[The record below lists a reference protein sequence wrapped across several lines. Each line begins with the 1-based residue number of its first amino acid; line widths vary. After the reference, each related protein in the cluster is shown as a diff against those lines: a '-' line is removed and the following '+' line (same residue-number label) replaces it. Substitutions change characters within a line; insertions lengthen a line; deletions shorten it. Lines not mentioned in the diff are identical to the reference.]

1 MKDDGEIR
9 DDIKIPEGDVG
20 KEIQTKFEASED
32 FMVTILS
39 AMGQEAAIATKA
51 MTKWRTNCCLMQSFC
66 YDCVF
71 VMVDLLVCNV
81 C

>member
-51 MTKWRTNCCLMQSFC
+51 MTK
-66 YDCVF
+66 
-71 VMVDLLVCNV
+71 
-81 C
+81 